1 MLCGERGESNKKPPE
16 RGNESIN
23 GEPENEPHHTSDG
36 GKIPFKPQP
45 HQLEKSRH
53 KSLTEEPSR
62 RRTFS

>member
-1 MLCGERGESNKKPPE
+1 MLCGEHGESNKKPPE
-16 RGNESIN
+16 RGTESIKTN
-23 GEPENEPHHTSDG
+23 PKGATPTSDG

-45 HQLEKSRH
+45 HQLEKSWH